1 MDDCVILD
9 WTFTWLITVLCIV
22 IYVRQIEIVLAQPV
36 QAFIALAFLFYA
48 ASFVYLSILVDVV
61 DAAWANWMITFLV
74 LLALYAI
81 AYFVNK
87 EFIAVGLV
95 MLMITNGIPIY
106 LSILVPVMTGA
117 AVVWFTAS
125 RKIENLGHM
134 IADAVLLSANIACG
148 AVAVFSNWR
157 DANAPDACVSK
168 HINMIM
174 VCDESC
180 GSILTNG
187 EVNQLPKWWWLVV
200 VGVIALI
207 RIFIIYATKIC
218 NRPTAVTQQQKKEQ
232 KSLGICWFCCHWQP
246 DRAGYAPASARV
258 RALENAGRKAPKGAA
273 MEQEAEDEGEELDEQ
288 QMAELEKRFEIEVAA
303 AAPPAEAKRVVA
315 VAEEAKKAD
324 EDALV

>member
-1 MDDCVILD
+1 MDDCAILD
-9 WTFTWLITVLCIV
+9 WSFTVLITVLCIW
-22 IYVRQIEIVLAQPV
+22 IYVRQIEIVLAQPI

-48 ASFVYLSILVDVV
+48 AAFVYLSILVDVV

-106 LSILVPVMTGA
+106 YSVLVPILVGA
-117 AVVWFTAS
+117 VVVWFTAS

-148 AVAVFSNWR
+148 AVALFSNWR
-157 DANAPDACVSK
+157 DANAPDACASR

-174 VCDESC
+174 VCSESC
-180 GSILTNG
+180 GSVLTNS
-187 EVNQLPKWWWLVV
+187 EVAQTPKWAWLAVV
-200 VGVIALI
+200 ATIALI
-207 RIFIIYATKIC
+207 RIFIIYAKRIC
-218 NRPTAVTQQQKKEQ
+218 NQPTAVTQQQKKEQ
-232 KSLGICWFCCHWQP
+232 KSLGICWFCCHWSP
-246 DRAGYAPASARV
+246 AKAGFAPASARA
-258 RALENAGRKAPKGAA
+258 RALENAGKGAPKGA
-273 MEQEAEDEGEELDEQ
+273 EQEEDEGDELGDEKLN
-288 QMAELEKRFEIEVAA
+288 ELEQRFEIEVAA
-303 AAPPAEAKRVVA
+303 PPPAEAKRA
-315 VAEEAKKAD
+315 VAAEEPKKAD